1 MFFNFLDVKIL
12 ILHKYKLRQ
21 NLYVHVCV
29 HAKSPESCQTLCD
42 PLDCSPPGPLSM
54 IFLARMLEWVAVPS
68 SRMYMYMQ
76 NIFTEQVQRFN
87 FASNFLII
95 TSISFL
101 HFVYGYIQKTPAGNL
116 QLILQNTGQCILLY
130 LLDGFGRSRY
140 HRLLLCDNISLQFNA
155 GVYNLLGLINNIQ
168 C

>member
-1 MFFNFLDVKIL
+1 M
-12 ILHKYKLRQ
+12 YM
-21 NLYVHVCV
+21 YVYVLSHFSLVRLFV
-29 HAKSPESCQTLCD
+29 TLWTVAHQA
-42 PLDCSPPGPLSM
+42 PLSM
-54 IFLARMLEWVAVPS
+54 IFQARMLEWVAVPS

-76 NIFTEQVQRFN
+76 NIFTEQVWRFY

-101 HFVYGYIQKTPAGNL
+101 HFVYRNIFKTPACSL
-116 QLILQNTGQCILLY
+116 QLILQYTGQCILLY
-130 LLDGFGRSRY
+130 LLDGSSRSRY

-155 GVYNLLGLINNIQ
+155 AVYDLLGLINKIQ